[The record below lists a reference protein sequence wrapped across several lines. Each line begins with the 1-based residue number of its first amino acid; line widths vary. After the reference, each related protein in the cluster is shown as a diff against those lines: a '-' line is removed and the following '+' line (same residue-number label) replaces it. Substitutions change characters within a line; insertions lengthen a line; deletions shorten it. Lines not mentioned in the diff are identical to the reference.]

1 MTRYGLVPLLRKKG
15 RAAVATDQYCGIGA
29 MQTLSSRPPDQ
40 VMIRALK
47 PDDKFLPF
55 PNALKSTM
63 APRPVGASRFSRL
76 ILANPNPI
84 LTPL

>member
-1 MTRYGLVPLLRKKG
+1 
-15 RAAVATDQYCGIGA
+15 
-29 MQTLSSRPPDQ
+29 
-40 VMIRALK
+40 MIRALK

>member
-1 MTRYGLVPLLRKKG
+1 M
-15 RAAVATDQYCGIGA
+15 AVATDQYCGIGA

-63 APRPVGASRFSRL
+63 APRPVGASRFSCL